1 MSLVRLEKMAAIAR
15 EHSSSRVL
23 THNELHVVVI
33 FEARQAAHFE
43 SKIIVGVNGNRDS
56 PLESTFWQA
65 LLVQSC
71 RRCGKICRHT
81 AAKGS
86 ISSCFVAYSA
96 TVKVHRSYCAKSF
109 PRPSRTWTMLS
120 FTGHECRAN

>member
-15 EHSSSRVL
+15 DIILTSSRVL

-71 RRCGKICRHT
+71 RRCGKNCID
-81 AAKGS
+81 
-86 ISSCFVAYSA
+86 I
-96 TVKVHRSYCAKSF
+96 
-109 PRPSRTWTMLS
+109 PRPKVPFHHVLWLIRPPSRFIDLIVLNR
-120 FTGHECRAN
+120 FHGQAAPGRC